1 MSRSG
6 RTCVSKW
13 DQPRL
18 FPGDTEYGIW
28 LQNVGESVHNKESQS
43 GRDCPELA
51 GSTNPELYR
60 VECNN
65 EDEILE
71 WYGEGCYMTKMSPG
85 LDHWRQQKY
94 SHFPRNGRGRSD
106 RSRSRSPPH
115 GFKRELGLDGS
126 TAAQNCRDFVAGR
139 CRRGDRCPYL
149 HQDHRDHEDSC
160 PEGGLAK
167 RWESSHWRSGV
178 SKYSTSDDG
187 REYLQSAGR
196 SNNLCSDFIKG
207 RCRTGAYSKYAHNS
221 VASDTGSLKDVFR
234 GKENDRSGHGREH
247 EPHRSSDIPCKFFTA
262 GNCHKGTFCRFS
274 HHGQTVNPYDR
285 SRDDWRRRSK
295 NLDTVEQPEEHLRW
309 SDTTVPD
316 NAKLLEWNE
325 DRNGNVGA
333 HEQGFPAYSRDDRWV
348 RSFNIENRSYGHPIN
363 NGKAVDGN
371 DREYLQPKAET
382 AAAGT
387 SGFESNGAENW
398 YSDMEL
404 SSPWN
409 YGQSSG
415 HVVKEESCHIS
426 QTSHCLSLKETSSRS
441 YEQDMTGEMLGQ
453 KHQDPAAMLPL
464 ISENVRFYS
473 KPSSRE
479 EDAGYAFSLELRKET
494 SDCAMSSIDQKF
506 SADVLPGQSVDQ
518 NDRSSSAVIDPLSR
532 FSAVGQNQQTF
543 SLHAPRGESIT
554 NVQTQPLFQEDKSLS
569 KPNAGEGNRPELSS
583 EIPPAQNIVNRQQ
596 PSQFI
601 NFSALAQL
609 YGDMKQRSHLGA
621 VPNPTKLMG
630 FVSSSLSNS
639 AGPVRPIAAASSNP
653 NLVIRSETQYN
664 PLSDNIVLIKNHP
677 DNPLAGLLPNPVEGI
692 VGEKQEVP
700 SRDLFSSLTGGPSGG
715 DQYKVGKSEVELDR
729 ECHQLDQLNPV
740 ANCDGEGNNE
750 TTAEESKKAQGNGPL
765 EKMNKDGRADEV
777 KKNNDSK
784 GIWVFK
790 FALVE
795 FVKEMLKPKWK
806 EGQIS
811 KESHKTI
818 LKKVVDKVIGSIQGA
833 YIPDSQEKIDNYLSS
848 SKQKLTQLVEVR
860 ANTFCLCSRIILSV
874 ACYFDKNIFSL

>member
-1 MSRSG
+1 M
-6 RTCVSKW
+6 
-13 DQPRL
+13 Q
-18 FPGDTEYGIW
+18 E
-28 LQNVGESVHNKESQS
+28 
-43 GRDCPELA
+43 
-51 GSTNPELYR
+51 
-60 VECNN
+60 
-65 EDEILE
+65 
-71 WYGEGCYMTKMSPG
+71 
-85 LDHWRQQKY
+85 
-94 SHFPRNGRGRSD
+94 
-106 RSRSRSPPH
+106 
-115 GFKRELGLDGS
+115 
-126 TAAQNCRDFVAGR
+126 
-139 CRRGDRCPYL
+139 
-149 HQDHRDHEDSC
+149 
-160 PEGGLAK
+160 
-167 RWESSHWRSGV
+167 
-178 SKYSTSDDG
+178 
-187 REYLQSAGR
+187 
-196 SNNLCSDFIKG
+196 

-221 VASDTGSLKDVFR
+221 VASNTGSLKEVFR

-247 EPHRSSDIPCKFFTA
+247 EPHRSSDIPCKFFTI
-262 GNCHKGTFCRFS
+262 GNCDKGKFCRFS
-274 HHGQTVNPYDR
+274 HRGQTVNPNDR
-285 SRDDWRRRSK
+285 SMDDWRRWNK
-295 NLDTVEQPEEHLRW
+295 NLDTVEQPAEHLRW

-333 HEQGFPAYSRDDRWV
+333 HGQVCLAYSRDDRWV

-371 DREYLQPKAET
+371 DRRYLQPKAET
-382 AAAGT
+382 ATAGT

-398 YSDMEL
+398 YSDMEV
-404 SSPWN
+404 SFPWN

-426 QTSHCLSLKETSSRS
+426 QTSHCLSLKERSSRS

-464 ISENVRFYS
+464 ISENVCFHS

-479 EDAGYAFSLELRKET
+479 EDAGHAFSLELRKET
-494 SDCAMSSIDQKF
+494 SDCAMSSIDRKF
-506 SADVLPGQSVDQ
+506 SAVFGQDKVSIRMTVVLVQLLTLSHGLVQLDRFNRLSLCMLQEEKVLPMCKLNHCSRRE
-518 NDRSSSAVIDPLSR
+518 NHLANRMPEREIDLNS
-532 FSAVGQNQQTF
+532 
-543 SLHAPRGESIT
+543 
-554 NVQTQPLFQEDKSLS
+554 
-569 KPNAGEGNRPELSS
+569 
-583 EIPPAQNIVNRQQ
+583 
-596 PSQFI
+596 
-601 NFSALAQL
+601 L
-609 YGDMKQRSHLGA
+609 YGDMKQRSHLGV

-639 AGPVRPIAAASSNP
+639 AGPVRPIAAASINP

-664 PLSDNIVLIKNHP
+664 PLSDNIVLIKNHT

-700 SRDLFSSLTGGPSGG
+700 SRD
-715 DQYKVGKSEVELDR
+715 QV
-729 ECHQLDQLNPV
+729 CHQLAQLNPV

-750 TTAEESKKAQGNGPL
+750 MTTEESKKAQGNGPL

-818 LKKVVDKVIGSIQGA
+818 LKKVVNNVIGSIQGA

-848 SKQKLTQLVEVR
+848 SKQKLTQLVE
-860 ANTFCLCSRIILSV
+860 
-874 ACYFDKNIFSL
+874 D

>member
-43 GRDCPELA
+43 GRDYPELA
-51 GSTNPELYR
+51 GCTNPELYR

-85 LDHWRQQKY
+85 LDHWRQQNY
-94 SHFPRNGRGRSD
+94 SHSPRNGRGRSD
-106 RSRSRSPPH
+106 RSRSRSPPY

-126 TAAQNCRDFVAGR
+126 TAAQTCRDFVAGR
-139 CRRGDRCPYL
+139 CRTGDRCPYL
-149 HQDHRDHEDSC
+149 HQDHRDHEDRC
-160 PEGGLAK
+160 PEGGLANS
-167 RWESSHWRSGV
+167 WESSHWRSGV

-207 RCRTGAYSKYAHNS
+207 RCRTRAYSKYAHNS
-221 VASDTGSLKDVFR
+221 VASDTGSLKEVFR
-234 GKENDRSGHGREH
+234 GKENDRCGHGREH

-262 GNCHKGTFCRFS
+262 GNCHKGKFCRFS
-274 HHGQTVNPYDR
+274 HHGQTVNPNDR
-285 SRDDWRRRSK
+285 LRDDWRRWSN
-295 NLDTVEQPEEHLRW
+295 NLDTVEQPAEHLRW
-309 SDTTVPD
+309 NDTTVPD

-333 HEQGFPAYSRDDRWV
+333 HGQVYHAYSRADRWV

-398 YSDMEL
+398 YSDMEV

-426 QTSHCLSLKETSSRS
+426 QTSHCPSLKERSSHS

-464 ISENVRFYS
+464 ISENVCFHS

-494 SDCAMSSIDQKF
+494 SDCAMSSIDRKF
-506 SADVLPGQSVDQ
+506 SADVRPGQSVDQ
-518 NDRSSSAVIDPLSR
+518 NDRSSSAVIDPL
-532 FSAVGQNQQTF
+532 
-543 SLHAPRGESIT
+543 
-554 NVQTQPLFQEDKSLS
+554 K
-569 KPNAGEGNRPELSS
+569 
-583 EIPPAQNIVNRQQ
+583 
-596 PSQFI
+596 
-601 NFSALAQL
+601 L

-630 FVSSSLSNS
+630 FVSLSLSNS
-639 AGPVRPIAAASSNP
+639 AGPVRPIAAASINL

-664 PLSDNIVLIKNHP
+664 PLSDNIVLIKNHT
-677 DNPLAGLLPNPVEGI
+677 DNPLAGLLPNLVEGI

-715 DQYKVGKSEVELDR
+715 DQYKVGKSDVELDR
-729 ECHQLDQLNPV
+729 KCHQLDQLNLV

-750 TTAEESKKAQGNGPL
+750 MTAEESKKAQGNGPL

-818 LKKVVDKVIGSIQGA
+818 LKKVVNKVIGSIQGA

-848 SKQKLTQLVEVR
+848 SKQKLTQLVEAHVG
-860 ANTFCLCSRIILSV
+860 NL
-874 ACYFDKNIFSL
+874 K